1 MTDVDKFN
9 GQSFGEEIAN
19 SITHGIG
26 LIASIVGLIFLILRA
41 LVCGNIYSLVSGII
55 YGVSLIILYFSSTFY
70 HAISKK
76 KIMAKQIFRAFDHCS
91 IFFLILGSYAPFCLV
106 KLEKKIG
113 WILFGFNIFLS
124 VVGIILNLIDI
135 KKFHRLSLIF
145 YLLMGWSIIFCA
157 RQIINLL
164 SFKALLLLL
173 IGGIFY
179 SLGIIFYVMT
189 KPKYMHMIWH
199 FFVLGGSVLHYL
211 CILFYVLPV
220 KV

>member
-76 KIMAKQIFRAFDHCS
+76 KIMAKTTNYIYIFQRE
-91 IFFLILGSYAPFCLV
+91 L
-106 KLEKKIG
+106 
-113 WILFGFNIFLS
+113 
-124 VVGIILNLIDI
+124 
-135 KKFHRLSLIF
+135 
-145 YLLMGWSIIFCA
+145 IIF
-157 RQIINLL
+157 IHLNYKISNFVNININFL
-164 SFKALLLLL
+164 
-173 IGGIFY
+173 
-179 SLGIIFYVMT
+179 V
-189 KPKYMHMIWH
+189 
-199 FFVLGGSVLHYL
+199 V
-211 CILFYVLPV
+211 
-220 KV
+220 